1 MMAEKP
7 ANANDTEHARPGG
20 DGERASRLFSN
31 GISEATQ
38 PLPGSDGS
46 RDGHAPA
53 KPGRPDSAATDGV
66 STAVRHALGW
76 LVVGNAVGLALAVWL
91 IFPGLQLGEWTY
103 GRWVPVHLNV
113 QLFGWT
119 SLPLV
124 AWLIYIFEVDHS
136 KLARWAP
143 AAVWAWTTALAA
155 GALQWLRG
163 GTSGKIFL
171 DWQGGALWGLVAA
184 MVGLWLVL
192 FGACRERAATWP
204 ALRRRLSWAGIAA
217 LATVPAA
224 MIYAASPKIYPPV
237 DVTTGGPTGASLL
250 GSTLVVVTLMLLLPR
265 AGAARGTGR
274 AGWGA
279 WTYLANCWLVCMAAE
294 WIGGTHFQFHQIGAM
309 ALLLPWAWLVPWD
322 WAGFAWPA
330 GTRVWRWS
338 LFGWWGL
345 LVLSGVTM
353 FLPGLLDRIKFTQGL
368 VAHSHLAMAGFTT
381 SFCTLVLVALT
392 GRELGGWRTAAAWHG
407 AVLALIGV
415 LAAMGWAEGG
425 GYSWMLENPWWRIA
439 GMHFRACCGAVIL
452 GTSVVWLSN
461 CRRYE

>member
-143 AAVWAWTTALAA
+143 TAVWAWTTALAA

-171 DWQGGALWGLVAA
+171 DWQGGA
-184 MVGLWLVL
+184 
-192 FGACRERAATWP
+192 RP
-204 ALRRRLSWAGIAA
+204 
-217 LATVPAA
+217 
-224 MIYAASPKIYPPV
+224 
-237 DVTTGGPTGASLL
+237 
-250 GSTLVVVTLMLLLPR
+250 
-265 AGAARGTGR
+265 
-274 AGWGA
+274 
-279 WTYLANCWLVCMAAE
+279 
-294 WIGGTHFQFHQIGAM
+294 GAM
-309 ALLLPWAWLVPWD
+309 R
-322 WAGFAWPA
+322 GQRH
-330 GTRVWRWS
+330 RVS
-338 LFGWWGL
+338 
-345 LVLSGVTM
+345 
-353 FLPGLLDRIKFTQGL
+353 
-368 VAHSHLAMAGFTT
+368 
-381 SFCTLVLVALT
+381 
-392 GRELGGWRTAAAWHG
+392 
-407 AVLALIGV
+407 
-415 LAAMGWAEGG
+415 
-425 GYSWMLENPWWRIA
+425 
-439 GMHFRACCGAVIL
+439 
-452 GTSVVWLSN
+452 
-461 CRRYE
+461 